1 MSSALKLSPVKR
13 KRDRKDTTKRVG
25 DAAYDYARQALLKRV
40 REAEERAQQRAGN
53 APFSPEDTLDGW
65 EDEDGSGS
73 HISPESGQEPDAPP
87 GLEGD
92 EDDRPIIDLPTPM
105 KPRRT
110 QPNTYSQNLYR
121 DWKALLPHLIKPL
134 ASFQRKSTS
143 KTESPSLLS
152 SCNMSDCNGI
162 HQRRDI
168 LCLFWNSFETRSF
181 YVCQWNPESLPMKL
195 VEHGLFPTSPR
206 EPRVTVSI
214 DLLTLYQSLLEHSG
228 TSNSAFCSA
237 LQDFYVS
244 RGFWMR
250 DTKGAPMEDPF
261 RRGFGYASKWYGCL
275 KMTLEDEVDAILSD
289 SRTKIPDTFTVTNET
304 PQPIK
309 DIDTGLAYIPPAN
322 RDHITISLTRGRAS
336 DLLQQRCPACFS
348 GTRFGRGFSDGGDV
362 HVGVDCNFHHRHR
375 TSAGDCPDFYDPRYI
390 LSKQEVDAAG
400 TRIDIARKSGAKTGY
415 KPKIPDV
422 AVDEDEKSFEAA
434 DEKKEKT
441 QGGRYDDTGLA
452 ALVCRHDVPL
462 FLANVDT
469 PGEQQKY
476 AVALIEHLASHLPP
490 AASIAVLYDIGCVL
504 DRSVNLYDIFPPT
517 LTERLMFATSAMH
530 ASGRR
535 QRLYL
540 LDRQAAFVARSIR
553 EDLGGWIRRKVKD
566 GVEKKG
572 AKARA
577 DLESC
582 GKSVQFLRQQ
592 WDHQWQTQTS
602 IRSHAPA
609 QLKKELDAVLTLQ
622 GHADTIESAIQA
634 TRLALTSS
642 ATTVSHHNFD
652 LTQLSSVHQ
661 QLCNKIDQ
669 LYLSLNIDENFPE
682 LAGFDVTFVQTLL
695 LARDLK
701 INIRKR
707 AIGTFFEWDRLDQ
720 ATGGRE
726 QALGTKLHQQT
737 RKSIS
742 RRKPALLAAIRKF
755 NGFVGELEHLAAEKQ
770 IQFPLPRCLST
781 DLAHLKN
788 DDDLLQDVWIQTA
801 ASEVPAWLTDVDVR
815 RGIRAMLQLD
825 RCLEERRRL
834 GREAD
839 NLLTWFKREL
849 IALEISFKT
858 VETNSPFI
866 FSLHC
871 RYEQIQALQHKWKNP
886 FVSDVRW
893 HAAIQSAQQTAE
905 LLCNGTVPSTL
916 HFLSPTIIPET
927 SGCSPSLM
935 IALAPSDNEDDGG
948 DDEEDFSNDESECL
962 ADILD
967 DLAPSELDVPWEVP
981 KYSENG
987 GQPSEIS
994 SNSDNVSPSMADVAE
1009 ADEPE
1014 YKYDEL
1020 TFNIPTTELL
1030 KTKDITRY
1038 RPRCKTKKW
1047 ASLVFDAGTLCR
1059 LYTPTAL
1066 LNDDAING
1074 CAALLFDAFPSPRA
1088 ILFSTYDLVA
1098 LRNKSDMETLWRY
1111 TRSLKFWTYE
1121 QWIIPIHRPYQVHWT
1136 LATVNVA
1143 TKTLDLFDSLA
1154 DQDESEHDIH
1164 DVLSFI
1170 EAIATCARQ
1179 RGYDIPAFNTP
1190 NVWNVTTLITEP
1202 IQHNGYDCG
1211 VWVLSQIHALL
1222 QGYRRTAVREVDI
1235 FKFRVHCLS
1244 MVLALSTWNST

>member
-25 DAAYDYARQALLKRV
+25 DAAYDYARQALVKRV
-40 REAEERAQQRAGN
+40 KEAEERARQRADN
-53 APFSPEDTLDGW
+53 VPFSQEDNLDGW

-73 HISPESGQEPDAPP
+73 RTYPESGQEYDATPS
-87 GLEGD
+87 LEGD
-92 EDDRPIIDLPTPM
+92 EDDRPVIDLPTPT
-105 KPRRT
+105 KGRRT
-110 QPNTYSQNLYR
+110 QPNTYTQNLYR
-121 DWKALLPHLIKPL
+121 DWKALLPHLVKPL
-134 ASFQRKSTS
+134 ASFQQNSTS

-152 SCNMSDCNGI
+152 SCNTSGCNGI
-162 HQRRDI
+162 HQRRDV
-168 LCLFWNSFETRSF
+168 LCLYWNSFETRSF
-181 YVCQWNPESLPMKL
+181 HACQWNSESLPMKL

-206 EPRVTVSI
+206 EPRVAVSI

-244 RGFWMR
+244 RGFWMH

-261 RRGFGYASKWYGCL
+261 RQDK
-275 KMTLEDEVDAILSD
+275 VDAILSD
-289 SRTKIPDTFTVTNET
+289 SRAKIPDTFAVPDET

-309 DIDTGLAYIPPAN
+309 DIDTGLAYIRPAN
-322 RDHITISLTRGRAS
+322 GDRITISLTRGRAS

-362 HVGVDCNFHHRHR
+362 HVAIDCNFHHRHR
-375 TSAGDCPDFYDPRYI
+375 TSAGDCPDFYDPRYV

-441 QGGRYDDTGLA
+441 HGGRYDDTGLA

-530 ASGRR
+530 AYGHQWSCQLVYNPRLRSG
-535 QRLYL
+535 LGL
-540 LDRQAAFVARSIR
+540 TDVLGDGSDSIFWISQAAFVARSIR

-577 DLESC
+577 DLES
-582 GKSVQFLRQQ
+582 S
-592 WDHQWQTQTS
+592 D
-602 IRSHAPA
+602 APA

-669 LYLSLNIDENFPE
+669 LYLSLNVDENFPE

-701 INIRKR
+701 INICKR

-755 NGFVGELEHLAAEKQ
+755 NGYVGELKHLAAEKH
-770 IQFPLPRCLST
+770 IQFPLPRRLST

-801 ASEVPAWLTDVDVR
+801 TTEVPAWLTDADVR

-839 NLLTWFKREL
+839 NLLTWFEREL

-866 FSLHC
+866 FSLQ
-871 RYEQIQALQHKWKNP
+871 RRRERIQALQHKWKNP

-893 HAAIQSAQQTAE
+893 HAAVQSAQQTAE
-905 LLCNGTVPSTL
+905 LLCNGTVPSTI

-927 SGCSPSLM
+927 SECSPSLI
-935 IALAPSDNEDDGG
+935 IALAPSDNEDEGG
-948 DDEEDFSNDESECL
+948 DDEEGFSNDESECL

-967 DLAPSELDVPWEVP
+967 DLAPSEPDVLWEVP
-981 KYSENG
+981 QYSENG
-987 GQPSEIS
+987 EQPSEIS
-994 SNSDNVSPSMADVAE
+994 SHSGDVSPSMTDVAE

-1014 YKYDEL
+1014 YKYEEL
-1020 TFNIPTTELL
+1020 TFNIPSTELL
-1030 KTKDITRY
+1030 KTKDIARY
-1038 RPRCKTKKW
+1038 RPRCKAKKW
-1047 ASLVFDAGTLCR
+1047 TSLVFDAGTLRR

-1074 CAALLFDAFPSPRA
+1074 CAALLFDAFPSPQA

-1098 LRNKSDMETLWRY
+1098 LQDKSDMETLWRY
-1111 TRSLKFWTYE
+1111 TQSLKFWTYE
-1121 QWIIPIHRPYQVHWT
+1121 QWIIPIHRPHQVHWT
-1136 LATVNVA
+1136 LATVNIA

-1154 DQDESEHDIH
+1154 DHDESERDIR

-1179 RGYDIPAFNTP
+1179 RGCDIPVFDTP
-1190 NVWNVTTLITEP
+1190 EPWKVTTLITRP

-1222 QGYRRTAVREVDI
+1222 RGHRQTAIKEVDI
-1235 FKFRVHCLS
+1235 VNFRAHCLS
-1244 MVLALSTWNST
+1244 MVLGLSTWNSA